1 MSSNHRYLVDTYFS
15 ILNNDIL
22 TLIDSYRKQDIM
34 QIEEDIESC
43 KQIFEQLLKNY
54 FIFKNANNIIK
65 VLNIYLHKYNTKI
78 QIECI
83 NDKAILKLNPDSYIS
98 LKIMIEFITY
108 LVNIISV
115 KDENFNSF

>member
-78 QIECI
+78 QIECV
-83 NDKAILKLNPDSYIS
+83 NDKATLKLNPDSYIS

-115 KDENFNSF
+115 KD